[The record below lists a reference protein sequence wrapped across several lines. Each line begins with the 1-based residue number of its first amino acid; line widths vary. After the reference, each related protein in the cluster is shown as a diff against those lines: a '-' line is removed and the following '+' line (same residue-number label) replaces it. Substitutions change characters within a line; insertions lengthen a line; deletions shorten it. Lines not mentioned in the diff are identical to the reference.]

1 MPFIYLL
8 RTSRNAILPELV
20 CPFQWQQAAAVTVLD
35 YIVLVYS
42 EK

>member
-1 MPFIYLL
+1 MPFIFLL

-20 CPFQWQQAAAVTVLD
+20 CAFQWQQVAAFTVLD
-35 YIVLVYS
+35 YILLVYS

>member
-1 MPFIYLL
+1 MPFIFFL
-8 RTSRNAILPELV
+8 RTSRNAILPEVV
-20 CPFQWQQAAAVTVLD
+20 CAFQWQQVAALTELD

>member
-1 MPFIYLL
+1 L

-20 CPFQWQQAAAVTVLD
+20 SAFQWQQVAGLTLLD